1 VFRQYLPIVH
11 VNAKGPLHM
20 TLFKAFRTFALF
32 SLAPLL
38 GACAIGT
45 PFPKLAVTS
54 GEAAEQPVVLV
65 LTKVVVDQENRAEF
79 DRQNSRVIAS
89 MNQQP
94 GLLGFGARR
103 ELFGPQGWTITI
115 WADEASRSAFVR
127 SGLHGEAISRSRQ
140 AIVGAEFKRL
150 TLPRKDLPG
159 DWDTVLQMLADP
171 QGRRSYWE

>member
-1 VFRQYLPIVH
+1 
-11 VNAKGPLHM
+11 M
-20 TLFKAFRTFALF
+20 TLYRAIRTLVLS
-32 SLAPLL
+32 SLASLL

-45 PFPKLAVTS
+45 PFPKLAVST

-65 LTKVVVDQENRAEF
+65 LTKVVVDQDRRAEF

-115 WADEASRSAFVR
+115 WADEASRAAFMR
-127 SGLHGEAISRSRQ
+127 SGVHGEAILRSRQ
-140 AIVGAEFKRL
+140 AIVAAEFKRL
-150 TLPRKDLPG
+150 TLPRRDLPK
-159 DWDTVLQMLADP
+159 DWDSVLQMLADP